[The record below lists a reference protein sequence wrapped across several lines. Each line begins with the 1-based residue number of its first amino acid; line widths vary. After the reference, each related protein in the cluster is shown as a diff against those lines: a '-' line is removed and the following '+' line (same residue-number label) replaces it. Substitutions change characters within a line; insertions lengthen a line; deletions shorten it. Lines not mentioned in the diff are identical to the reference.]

1 MQSMRLSRSGAQVLK
16 EFLAAPGEDQY
27 GFGLMKATGVKSG
40 SLYPILVRFE
50 RMGWIESFE
59 EQIDE
64 RREGRPR
71 RRLYRLTGM
80 GRPAAQRALEEF
92 YNDLGP
98 APIWVPR
105 PQGA

>member
-1 MQSMRLSRSGAQVLK
+1 MRLSRSSVKVLK
-16 EFLAAPGEDQY
+16 EFLNAPGQDQY

-50 RMGWIESFE
+50 RMGWVESLD

-71 RRLYRLTGM
+71 RRLYRLTGK
-80 GRPAAQRALEEF
+80 GRPEAERAVEEF
-92 YNDLGP
+92 YQDLGA
-98 APIWVPR
+98 APVWVPR